1 MATNQNTSGDAVNS
15 INGERRVRNGV
26 QGAVLNSI
34 NGEERVRNGVS
45 RRSDEQYL
53 WRGES
58 KKWSIKE
65 KC

>member
-45 RRSDEQYL
+45 RRSDEQY
-53 WRGES
+53 
-58 KKWSIKE
+58 
-65 KC
+65 

>member
-1 MATNQNTSGDAVNS
+1 MEYQ
-15 INGERRVRNGV
+15 GEVM
-26 QGAVLNSI
+26 NSI

-53 WRGES
+53 WREES
-58 KKWSIKE
+58 KEWSIKE